1 MLYIPVWCCITFERA
16 VKRFK
21 TPVQAGSVA
30 IQETK
35 IMKTH
40 YSGLSPIVTSMVVAG
55 LVSTTPTAHAQEKS
69 DDVERIQITGSKIK
83 RTDIETASPV
93 SVITSADISI
103 SGISNVED
111 LLQEMS
117 FSAGVAGNATNA
129 YWTNGGYGTAQ
140 VNLRGLGIKR
150 TLVLLNG
157 RRVVGGGT
165 GANSSVDL
173 NMIPSSM
180 IERIEVL
187 KDGASAIYGA
197 DAVAGV
203 VNIIT
208 KKEFEGAELNAKA
221 GMSDKGDAENQDIN
235 LTLGGDFDRG
245 NAVVNF
251 SYANTSAV
259 RQSDRIDCS
268 KYGTEE
274 GTFECFGSSTTEGG
288 RALLADGSQVQ
299 FNQDPDVANNGN
311 SFGRYNSA
319 VHSFNYIPYL
329 NAVSPTERVNISSF
343 VNYNINDSVKL
354 FTEASYSNRQGNQIV
369 TPRNRFN
376 GIAVDAGFQ
385 YNPTGQD
392 LEFMGRR
399 NTELGAPYFFQ
410 ETDTARIV
418 TGLTGT
424 LSNDWEWDIAY
435 NYGRNTGNDGWTF
448 DIDPDRAAQTL
459 DDSICTYDN
468 SNGIPCGDWFG
479 KNELSQA
486 VIDYV
491 KYRREGTGGNEMRS
505 WSANLNG
512 DLFEL
517 PAGNVG
523 FAVGAESRTEK
534 GWRDPDSTVLR
545 NGLEDPISGGFDVN
559 EVFTEFSVP
568 LLSDVS
574 FAKSLTAE
582 LAARYSDYST
592 AGSEVTYKM
601 GITWNVN
608 DSLMIRGV
616 RSTSF
621 RAPVITELF
630 GGTNGENLRTIDP
643 CENATGVIATNCQA
657 AGVPA
662 DFVQDGTT
670 ILTSVGGNPELQ
682 AESANTTT
690 LGLVWQPAFI
700 EGFSA
705 TVDYFNIEIED
716 SITSVN
722 GSDML
727 KLCYEDPTGNAQF
740 CDTFTRHPV
749 TKQVNQLN
757 QRPVNAAV
765 EQVSGV
771 DLNTAYKFTL
781 FGLDSKVNFD
791 ITRLLAHE
799 STPFAGQPTI
809 DKVGFITEDQ
819 GSYTKWRS
827 NLGYTVTADSW
838 SATYSLRYIGSADDV
853 NGGDF
858 DPLGKSVGSVFYS
871 DLAASYF
878 FNESLKLSVG
888 IDNLL
893 DKKAPYLTSWN
904 DANTD
909 VMTYDLLG
917 RRGFA
922 KVTYR
927 F

>member
-1 MLYIPVWCCITFERA
+1 
-16 VKRFK
+16 
-21 TPVQAGSVA
+21 VQAGAVV
-30 IQETK
+30 IQEAKT
-35 IMKTH
+35 MKR
-40 YSGLSPIVTSMVVAG
+40 YNNRISPVCSAMIVAG
-55 LVSTTPTAHAQEKS
+55 LVSTSYSLQAQEKS
-69 DDVERIQITGSKIK
+69 DVERIQITGSKIK

-208 KKEFEGAELNAKA
+208 KKEFEGAEFNAKA
-221 GMSDKGDAENQDIN
+221 GMTDKGDGENQDIN
-235 LTLGGDFDRG
+235 LTLGSDFDRG
-245 NAVVNF
+245 NAVVNI

-259 RQSDRIDCS
+259 RQSDRIECS

-299 FNQDPDVANNGN
+299 FNQDPNVAQNGN
-311 SFGRYNSA
+311 NYGPYNGA
-319 VHSFNYIPYL
+319 QHSFFYIPYL
-329 NAVSPTERVNISSF
+329 NAVSPTERVNLSSF
-343 VNYNINDSVKL
+343 VNYQINENTKL
-354 FTEASYSNRQGNQIV
+354 FTEASYSNRQGEQIV
-369 TPRNRFN
+369 TPRNGFR
-376 GIAVDAGFQ
+376 GIKVDADFA

-392 LEFMGRR
+392 LEFTGRR

-410 ETDTARIV
+410 ETDTVRIV
-418 TGLTGT
+418 SGLAGT
-424 LSNDWEWDIAY
+424 LSNQWEWDFAY

-448 DIDPDRAAQTL
+448 DMDPDRAAQTL

-517 PAGNVG
+517 PAGQVG

-534 GWRDPDSTVLR
+534 GWRNPDSTVLR
-545 NGLEDPISGGFDVN
+545 NGLEDPISGSFDVK

-568 LLSDVS
+568 LLSNAAL
-574 FAKSLTAE
+574 AKNLTAE

-592 AGSEVTYKM
+592 AGSETTYKM
-601 GITWNVN
+601 GITWNIN
-608 DSLMIRGV
+608 DSLMLRGV

-682 AESANTTT
+682 AESADTTT
-690 LGLVWQPAFI
+690 LGLVWQPEFL

-705 TVDYFNIEIED
+705 TLDYFNIEIED

-727 KLCYEDPTGNAQF
+727 KLCYEDPIGNAQF

-749 TKQVNQLN
+749 TKQVDMLN
-757 QRPVNAAV
+757 QRPVNAAA
-765 EQVSGV
+765 EKVSGV
-771 DLNTAYKFTL
+771 DLNTAYKFAV
-781 FGLDSKVNFD
+781 FGMDSRINLD
-791 ITRLLAHE
+791 ITHLLEHE

-809 DKVGFITEDQ
+809 DKVGYITEDQ
-819 GSYTKWRS
+819 GSYTEWRS
-827 NLGYTVTADSW
+827 NLSYTLTADSW
-838 SATYSLRYIGSADDV
+838 STTYSLRYIGGADDV

-858 DPLGKSVGSVFYS
+858 DPLGKAVGSVVYS

-878 FNESLKLSVG
+878 FSQSLKLSVG
-888 IDNLL
+888 VDNMF

-922 KVTYR
+922 KLTYR

>member
-1 MLYIPVWCCITFERA
+1 MKYPNITPSRISRA
-16 VKRFK
+16 LMI
-21 TPVQAGSVA
+21 AGIVA
-30 IQETK
+30 IP
-35 IMKTH
+35 
-40 YSGLSPIVTSMVVAG
+40 SL
-55 LVSTTPTAHAQEKS
+55 AHAQETDKF
-69 DDVERIQITGSKIK
+69 ERIEITGSKIK
-83 RTDIETASPV
+83 RTDIESASPI
-93 SVITSADISI
+93 SVISAADIEM

-129 YWTNGGYGTAQ
+129 YWTSGGYGTAQ
-140 VNLRGLGIKR
+140 VNLRGMGIKR

-173 NMIPSSM
+173 NMIPTSM
-180 IERIEVL
+180 IDRIEVL

-208 KKEFEGAELNAKA
+208 KNKFEGAELKVKA
-221 GMSDKGDAENQDIN
+221 GITDENDGENQDFS
-235 LTLGGDFDRG
+235 LTLGGNFDRG
-245 NAVVNF
+245 NAILSVNY
-251 SYANTSAV
+251 SNTSAV
-259 RQSDRIDCS
+259 RQSDRIACS

-288 RALLADGSQVQ
+288 RALLADGTQVQ
-299 FNQDPDVANNGN
+299 FNQNPDTANHGN
-311 SFGRYNSA
+311 DYGPYSSA
-319 VHSFNYIPYL
+319 LHSFDYIPYL
-329 NAVSPTERVNISSF
+329 NAVSPLERINISSF
-343 VNYNINDSVKL
+343 VDYEINDSLRL
-354 FTEASYSNRQGNQIV
+354 FTEAMYTKRKGEQIV
-369 TPRNRFN
+369 TPRNGFA
-376 GIAVDAGFQ
+376 GIKVDAGFR

-392 LEFMGRR
+392 LEFQRRR
-399 NTELGAPYFFQ
+399 NTELGAPFFFQ
-410 ETDTARIV
+410 ETDTVRIV
-418 TGLTGT
+418 SGLKGM
-424 LSNDWEWDIAY
+424 LSNTWEWDVAF
-435 NYGRNTGNDGWTF
+435 NYGRNTGTDGWTF
-448 DIDPDRAAQTL
+448 DIDPARAALTL
-459 DDSICTYDN
+459 DDNFCTYDN

-479 KNELSQA
+479 ANELGQE

-505 WSANLNG
+505 WTANLNG
-512 DLFEL
+512 DLMEL
-517 PAGNVG
+517 PAGTLG
-523 FAVGAESRTEK
+523 FAVGAEKRSEK

-545 NGLEDPISGGFDVN
+545 NGQEDPISGSYDVS
-559 EVFTEFSVP
+559 EAFVEFSVP
-568 LLSDVS
+568 LLADV
-574 FAKSLTAE
+574 AMVKSLTAE

-592 AGSEVTYKM
+592 VGAEATYKL
-601 GITWNVN
+601 GVTWHVN
-608 DSLMIRGV
+608 DTLMLRGV
-616 RSTSF
+616 QSTSF

-643 CENATGVIATNCQA
+643 CENASGVIATNCQA
-657 AGVPA
+657 AGVPP

-670 ILTSVGGNPELQ
+670 VLTSVGGNPKLG
-682 AESANTTT
+682 AESADTTT
-690 LGLVWQPAFI
+690 LGIVWQPGFI
-700 EGFSA
+700 QGLS
-705 TVDYFNIEIED
+705 TTLDYFNIEIKD
-716 SITSVN
+716 AITSVN

-727 KLCYEDPTGNAQF
+727 KLCYEDPQGNAQF

-749 TKQVNQLN
+749 TKQVNELN

-765 EQVSGV
+765 EKVSGL
-771 DLNTAYKFTL
+771 DFNIAYKFELMGFDARSTL
-781 FGLDSKVNFD
+781 D
-791 ITRLLAHE
+791 ITRLLSHE

-827 NLGYTVTADSW
+827 NFSLSVMHEDWMAS
-838 SATYSLRYIGSADDV
+838 YSLRYIGAADDV

-858 DPLGKSVGSVFYS
+858 DPLGKSVDALTYS
-871 DLAASYF
+871 DISASYRVT
-878 FNESLKLSVG
+878 EDLMVSMG
-888 IDNLL
+888 IDNIF

-917 RRGFA
+917 RRGFM
-922 KVTYR
+922 KVAYQ

>member
-1 MLYIPVWCCITFERA
+1 MTAINLTPSRVYTAMLMAGA
-16 VKRFK
+16 VA
-21 TPVQAGSVA
+21 VSAQ
-30 IQETK
+30 TK
-35 IMKTH
+35 
-40 YSGLSPIVTSMVVAG
+40 
-55 LVSTTPTAHAQEKS
+55 AQDS
-69 DDVERIQITGSKIK
+69 DPVERIQITGSKIK

-93 SVITSADISI
+93 SVISSADISA
-103 SGISNVED
+103 SGITNVEN

-129 YWTNGGYGTAQ
+129 YWTSGGYGTAQ

-173 NMIPSSM
+173 NMIPTAM

-187 KDGASAIYGA
+187 KDGASAVYGA

-208 KKEFEGAELNAKA
+208 KKAFSGAELSVKA
-221 GMSDKGDAENQDIN
+221 GMADKGDAENQDLS
-235 LTLGGDFDRG
+235 LTLGGEFDKG
-245 NAVVNF
+245 NVVVNL
-251 SYANTSAV
+251 SYGNTSVV
-259 RQSDRIDCS
+259 RQSDRIACS

-274 GTFECFGSSTTEGG
+274 GTFECFGSSTSEGG
-288 RALLADGSQVQ
+288 RALLADGTQVQ
-299 FNQDPDVANNGN
+299 FNQDPDTATNGN
-311 SFGRYNSA
+311 NYSPYNGA
-319 VHSFNYIPYL
+319 LHSFNYIPYL
-329 NAVSPTERVNISSF
+329 NAVSPMERINLSSF
-343 VNYNINDSVKL
+343 ANYNINDSVQL
-354 FTEASYSNRQGNQIV
+354 FVEASYANRQGEQIV
-369 TPRNRFN
+369 TPRNGFA
-376 GIAVDAGFQ
+376 GIKVDADFQ

-392 LEFMGRR
+392 LEFLRRR

-410 ETDTARIV
+410 ETNTIRIV
-418 TGLTGT
+418 TGLTGV
-424 LSNDWEWDIAY
+424 LDNGWEWDLSY
-435 NYGRNTGNDGWTF
+435 NYGRNTGTDGWTF
-448 DIDPDRAAQTL
+448 DIDPDRAAHTL

-479 KNELSQA
+479 KNELTQD

-491 KYRREGTGGNEMRS
+491 KYRREGTGGNEMRT
-505 WSANLNG
+505 WSLNMNG
-512 DLFEL
+512 YLYEL
-517 PAGNVG
+517 PAGGIG
-523 FAVGAESRTEK
+523 FAVGAESRSET

-545 NGLEDPISGGFDVN
+545 NGLEDPIRGSYDVK
-559 EVFTEFSVP
+559 EVFGELSVP
-568 LLSDVS
+568 ILADTYLAKRLSV
-574 FAKSLTAE
+574 E

-592 AGSEVTYKM
+592 AGAETTYKM
-601 GITWNVN
+601 GLTWNVN
-608 DSLMIRGV
+608 DSLMLRAV
-616 RSTSF
+616 RSTAF

-643 CENATGVIATNCQA
+643 CENATGTIAANCLA

-670 ILTSVGGNPELQ
+670 ILTSVGGNPRLEPET
-682 AESANTTT
+682 ADTTT
-690 LGLVWQPAFI
+690 VGIVWQPEFLD
-700 EGFSA
+700 GFSA
-705 TVDYFNIEIED
+705 TIDYFNIKIDEA
-716 SITSVN
+716 ITSVN

-727 KLCYEDPTGNAQF
+727 RLCYEDPIGNAKF

-749 TKQVNQLN
+749 THQVNELN

-765 EQVSGV
+765 ETVSGI

-781 FGLDSKVNFD
+781 FGLSSRATLD
-791 ITRLLAHE
+791 ITRLLKHE
-799 STPFAGQPTI
+799 STPFKGQPTI

-819 GSYTKWRS
+819 GSYTEWRS
-827 NLGYTVTADSW
+827 NFSYSVMTDDW
-838 SATYSLRYIGSADDV
+838 SASYSLRYIGSADDV
-853 NGGDF
+853 NGSDF
-858 DPLGKSVGSVFYS
+858 DPLGKSVGSVTYS
-871 DLAASYF
+871 DVSASWYYSDALTL
-878 FNESLKLSVG
+878 SLGV
-888 IDNLL
+888 DNIF

-917 RRGFA
+917 RRGFIRA
-922 KVTYR
+922 TYQ